1 MLEDGYQNISGFQ
14 VNRSLYQFIEQEVS
28 PGLNIKA
35 DEFFP
40 KLLTI
45 VSELAQ
51 QNQDL
56 LLQRDKM
63 QSQIDQWHQ
72 ESIGAFDL
80 NTYKKLLQDIGY
92 LLPKPAPFKL
102 ELDQVDDE
110 ISSIAGPQ
118 LVVPISSARFA
129 LNALNARW
137 GSLYDALYGSD
148 IIDREIQGSERA
160 TKVIDWANTF
170 LDEAAPLADG
180 SYAQV
185 VAISLNQLQYLH

>member
-92 LLPKPAPFKL
+92 LLPKPADRK
-102 ELDQVDDE
+102 
-110 ISSIAGPQ
+110 S
-118 LVVPISSARFA
+118 VV
-129 LNALNARW
+129 
-137 GSLYDALYGSD
+137 
-148 IIDREIQGSERA
+148 
-160 TKVIDWANTF
+160 
-170 LDEAAPLADG
+170 
-180 SYAQV
+180 
-185 VAISLNQLQYLH
+185 